1 MKPAFLCL
9 VLLGVCA
16 ANAAD
21 WPTWRGP
28 NRDGVSSETGLLTE
42 WPAAG
47 PKKRWTAT
55 EAGLGYSSFAVVGN
69 RLYTM
74 GADVTNEYLIAF
86 DATSGKKIW
95 EVSVG
100 ERLQNNW
107 GDGPRSTPAV
117 SGNMIGKTPN
127 WGYAESPFI
136 DGSTVLCTPGRDAGT
151 VVAFDLQSGKKLWQ
165 SSDITERAHYSSI
178 IAADHYGQNQ
188 YIQLTKEKVFGLDSK
203 GKLLWQADWPGRTA
217 VIPTPIYH
225 DGRVYVTSGY
235 GVGCMMLKIDRENN
249 VETAYENKVMKNQHG
264 GVIRLGSQIYGY
276 SDGPGWICQDI
287 ESGEMIWNEKRK
299 QGKGSVTFAEGM
311 LYCFDQNAGTC
322 VLASASPE
330 GWQEHGR
337 FTLEPQTD
345 QRSPKGKIWTHPV
358 VANGRLYLRDQE
370 IICCYD
376 IKAP

>member
-74 GADVTNEYLIAF
+74 GADETNEYLIAF

-117 SGNMIGKTPN
+117 SGNMIVALGGRGDLVCVSAQEGSLKWSADMESLGGKTPN

-203 GKLLWQADWPGRTA
+203 GKL
-217 VIPTPIYH
+217 
-225 DGRVYVTSGY
+225 
-235 GVGCMMLKIDRENN
+235 
-249 VETAYENKVMKNQHG
+249 
-264 GVIRLGSQIYGY
+264 
-276 SDGPGWICQDI
+276 
-287 ESGEMIWNEKRK
+287 
-299 QGKGSVTFAEGM
+299 
-311 LYCFDQNAGTC
+311 
-322 VLASASPE
+322 
-330 GWQEHGR
+330 
-337 FTLEPQTD
+337 
-345 QRSPKGKIWTHPV
+345 
-358 VANGRLYLRDQE
+358 
-370 IICCYD
+370 
-376 IKAP
+376 